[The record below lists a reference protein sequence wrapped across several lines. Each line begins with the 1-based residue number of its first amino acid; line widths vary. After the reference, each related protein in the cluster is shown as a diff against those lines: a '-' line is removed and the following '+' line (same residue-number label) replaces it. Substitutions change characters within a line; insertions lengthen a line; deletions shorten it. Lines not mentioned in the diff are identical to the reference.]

1 MQRDYLAADALELA
15 AAFAALQTAAQEG
28 VRITITL
35 ERNPPPPEW
44 RDSSGAWVRALRHHL
59 RLTQTELAAR
69 IGASNHTVSLWESG
83 GRTPRRRRTVQ
94 ALNAL
99 ASEANMPPLPRPKS
113 RRFAPTAE
121 DFAAAD

>member
-1 MQRDYLAADALELA
+1 MRLDIRSLDAADLA
-15 AAFAALQTAAQEG
+15 AAIATLQMAAQEG

-44 RDSSGAWVRALRHHL
+44 SDTPSTWVRALRHHL
-59 RLTQTELAAR
+59 KLTQTELAAR

-83 GRTPRRRRTVQ
+83 GRTPRHRRTVQ

-99 ASEANMPPLPRPKS
+99 ASEANMPPIPRGRVGS
-113 RRFAPTAE
+113 ERQDQAYSG
-121 DFAAAD
+121 AD